1 MRANNLLEK
10 YITPEEMVLLHL
22 YSFYRV
28 KERFEAPVNM
38 TCFGMAR
45 QFKTDQTKLLK
56 ILKKLKGE
64 TLITDFE
71 SYVVGYNE
79 KKIVYCLTEY
89 GQRLAEEIIKRLLTI
104 RVKIKYETG
113 EIIDV
118 PLGDVNIV
126 LGTNFKPI
134 EILMKVSQDGV
145 LDTSQWQEF
154 AVRRLNMERM

>member
-1 MRANNLLEK
+1 MTANNLLEK
-10 YITPEEMVLLHL
+10 QTTLEEMVLLHL

-38 TCFGMAR
+38 TCFGMAKV
-45 QFKTDQTKLLK
+45 FMTDQTKLLK
-56 ILKKLKGE
+56 ILKKLRRA
-64 TLITDFE
+64 TLITEFE

-89 GQRLAEEIIKRLLTI
+89 GQRLADEIIKRLLTI
-104 RVKIKYETG
+104 RVKIKDDDG
-113 EIIDV
+113 EIIEV

-126 LGTNFKPI
+126 LGTDFKPI
-134 EILMKVSQDGV
+134 EILMKVNTDGV

-154 AVRRLNMERM
+154 AVRRLTFNV